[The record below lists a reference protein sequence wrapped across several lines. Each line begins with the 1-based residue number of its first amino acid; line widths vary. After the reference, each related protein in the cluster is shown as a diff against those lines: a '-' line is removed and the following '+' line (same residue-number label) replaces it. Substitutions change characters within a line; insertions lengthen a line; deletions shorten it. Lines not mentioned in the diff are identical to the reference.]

1 MKRFVFGAALAI
13 GIVSFGAVA
22 SANPRGVSAGTTG
35 QSVMRSFET
44 KQRDQSSQQVNP
56 QSNAN
61 PDQPSSVSAVST
73 QQFAKAS
80 RRGSCTLRP
89 VTAGGQA
96 KEALA
101 AVQACPNQ

>member
-13 GIVSFGAVA
+13 GIVSLGAVA
-22 SANPRGVSAGTTG
+22 SANSHGVSAGTTG

-44 KQRDQSSQQVNP
+44 EQRDQSSQQVNS

-61 PDQPSSVSAVST
+61 PDQPSSVSVVST
-73 QQFAKAS
+73 QQFAEAS

>member
-13 GIVSFGAVA
+13 GIVSLGAVA
-22 SANPRGVSAGTTG
+22 SANSHGVSAGTTG
-35 QSVMRSFET
+35 QSVMRSLT
-44 KQRDQSSQQVNP
+44 GQRNQSSQPVNP
-56 QSNAN
+56 QSNTN
-61 PDQPSSVSAVST
+61 PDQPSSVSVVST
-73 QQFAKAS
+73 QESAEAS
-80 RRGSCTLRP
+80 GRGSCTLRP